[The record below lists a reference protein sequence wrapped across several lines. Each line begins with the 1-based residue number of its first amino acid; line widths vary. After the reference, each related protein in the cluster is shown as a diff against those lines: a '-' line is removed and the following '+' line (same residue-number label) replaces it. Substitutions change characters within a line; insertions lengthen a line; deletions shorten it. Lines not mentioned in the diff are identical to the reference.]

1 MALASILSEM
11 PDLLRR
17 TLEEHTPDAHGYCRE
32 CRDAAGVSASWPCV
46 TRGLAEEAQHIHGGG
61 LPGTRDAGR
70 APAAVRED
78 LEPSIAGRRRAR
90 DLSGATDSGRHRSA
104 LL

>member
-17 TLEEHTPDAHGYCRE
+17 TLEEHTPDAQGYCRE
-32 CRDAAGVSASWPCV
+32 CRDASGISATWPCV
-46 TRGLAEEAQHIHGGG
+46 TRDLAEEAQHIHGGG

-70 APAAVRED
+70 EPARDD
-78 LEPSIAGRRRAR
+78 LEPSAAGRRRAR
-90 DLSGATDSGRHRSA
+90 DISGATDSGRHRSA

>member
-32 CRDAAGVSASWPCV
+32 CRDATGVSASWPCV
-46 TRGLAEEAQHIHGGG
+46 TRELAEEAQHIHGGG
-61 LPGTRDAGR
+61 LPGTRDTGR
-70 APAAVRED
+70 ASVPED
-78 LEPSIAGRRRAR
+78 LSPSVAGRRRAR
-90 DLSGATDSGRHRSA
+90 DLSSGATDSGRHRSA

>member
-17 TLEEHTPDAHGYCRE
+17 TLEEHTPDANGYCRE
-32 CRDAAGVSASWPCV
+32 CRDATGVSASWPCV
-46 TRGLAEEAQHIHGGG
+46 TRELAEEAQHINSGG

-70 APAAVRED
+70 APVHDR
-78 LEPSIAGRRRAR
+78 EPSVAGRRRAR
-90 DLSGATDSGRHRSA
+90 DLSAATDSGRHRSA

>member
-17 TLEEHTPDAHGYCRE
+17 TLEEHTPDAQGYCRE
-32 CRDAAGVSASWPCV
+32 CRDASGISATWPCV
-46 TRGLAEEAQHIHGGG
+46 TRDLAEEAQHIHGGG
-61 LPGTRDAGR
+61 LPGTRDTAR
-70 APAAVRED
+70 EPARDD
-78 LEPSIAGRRRAR
+78 LEPTVAGRRRAR
-90 DLSGATDSGRHRSA
+90 DISGATDSGRHRSA

>member
-17 TLEEHTPDAHGYCRE
+17 TLEEHTPDAQGYCRE
-32 CRDAAGVSASWPCV
+32 CRDASGISAAWPCV
-46 TRGLAEEAQHIHGGG
+46 TRELAEEAEHIHGGG

-70 APAAVRED
+70 AAAERD
-78 LEPSIAGRRRAR
+78 LEPGVAGRRRAR
-90 DLSGATDSGRHRSA
+90 NLSAVADSGRHGSA

>member
-17 TLEEHTPDAHGYCRE
+17 TLEEHTPDAQGYCRE
-32 CRDAAGVSASWPCV
+32 CRDASGISATWPCV

-61 LPGTRDAGR
+61 LPGTRDAGSTS
-70 APAAVRED
+70 ARED
-78 LEPSIAGRRRAR
+78 LKPTVAGRRRAR
-90 DLSGATDSGRHRSA
+90 DLSDAPDNGRHRSP

>member
-17 TLEEHTPDAHGYCRE
+17 TLEEHTPDAQGYCRE
-32 CRDAAGVSASWPCV
+32 CRDASGISATWPCV
-46 TRGLAEEAQHIHGGG
+46 TRDVAEEAQHIHGGG
-61 LPGTRDAGR
+61 LPGTRDAVGPPSR
-70 APAAVRED
+70 TE
-78 LEPSIAGRRRAR
+78 LEPNVAGRRRAR
-90 DLSGATDSGRHRSA
+90 DLSAAADPGRHRSA